1 MITNPADLYS
11 KFLSHYKLP
20 EQILCNLHK
29 PCNNATGHRCT
40 TVLTHKVINFDD
52 VKTEYQRGK
61 KGPQKASVDGF
72 TYKSKLFCFV
82 ELKGWADFLTFHTN
96 PDTLKTEIK
105 EQTDKY
111 DLNKK
116 LTDSMLICKDIAS
129 NPELFKDN
137 SIAFI
142 LVTDIDVV
150 EDGTMELYSD
160 LMSLAETSTN
170 WKTICNQELKGKLSS
185 LPTNINTYYIK
196 CQMFD
201 ETISKL

>member
-11 KFLSHYKLP
+11 KFLSDYKLP

-129 NPELFKDN
+129 NSELFKDN

-160 LMSLAETSTN
+160 LMSLAETSTT

>member
-1 MITNPADLYS
+1 
-11 KFLSHYKLP
+11 
-20 EQILCNLHK
+20 
-29 PCNNATGHRCT
+29 
-40 TVLTHKVINFDD
+40 
-52 VKTEYQRGK
+52 
-61 KGPQKASVDGF
+61 
-72 TYKSKLFCFV
+72 
-82 ELKGWADFLTFHTN
+82 
-96 PDTLKTEIK
+96 
-105 EQTDKY
+105 
-111 DLNKK
+111 
-116 LTDSMLICKDIAS
+116 MLICKDIAS

-160 LMSLAETSTN
+160 LMSLAETSTT

>member
-1 MITNPADLYS
+1 
-11 KFLSHYKLP
+11 
-20 EQILCNLHK
+20 
-29 PCNNATGHRCT
+29 
-40 TVLTHKVINFDD
+40 VINFDD

-160 LMSLAETSTN
+160 LISLAETSTT

>member
-1 MITNPADLYS
+1 MITSPVDLYS
-11 KFLSHYKLP
+11 KLLSDYKQP
-20 EQILCNLHK
+20 EHILCDLHK
-29 PCNNATGHRCT
+29 PCNKPTGHRCT
-40 TVLTHKVINFDD
+40 TLLRHKLIDFDQ

-61 KGPQKASVDGF
+61 NEPQKASMDGF
-72 TYKSKLFCFV
+72 TYKNQIFCFV
-82 ELKGWADFLTFHTN
+82 ELKGWADFLLFHIDST
-96 PDTLKTEIK
+96 TLESEIK
-105 EQTDKY
+105 QQANRY

-129 NPELFKDN
+129 NPDLFKDN
-137 SIAFI
+137 SIAFV

-150 EDGTMELYSD
+150 EDGTMEFYSD

-170 WKTICNQELKGKLSS
+170 WKTICNQELEGKLSS

>member
-1 MITNPADLYS
+1 MITNPTDLYS
-11 KFLSHYKLP
+11 KFLSDYKLP
-20 EQILCNLHK
+20 EQILCDLHK
-29 PCNNATGHRCT
+29 PCNYTTGHRCAT
-40 TVLTHKVINFDD
+40 ILTHKVINFDD

-61 KGPQKASVDGF
+61 KEPQKASVDGF
-72 TYKSKLFCFV
+72 TYKNKLFCFV
-82 ELKGWADFLTFHTN
+82 EVKGWADFLTFHTN
-96 PDTLKTEIK
+96 PDTLKTDIK
-105 EQTDKY
+105 EQADKY

-129 NPELFKDN
+129 NPKLFKDN

-142 LVTDIDVV
+142 LVTDIDVA

-170 WKTICNQELKGKLSS
+170 WETICNQELKGNMSS

-201 ETISKL
+201 GTISKL

>member
-1 MITNPADLYS
+1 MITNPTDLYF
-11 KFLSHYKLP
+11 KFLSDYKLP
-20 EQILCNLHK
+20 EQILCDLHK
-29 PCNNATGHRCT
+29 PCNYAPGHRCT
-40 TVLTHKVINFDD
+40 TVLTHKVINFDY
-52 VKTEYQRGK
+52 VKIEYQRGK
-61 KGPQKASVDGF
+61 KEPQKASADGF
-72 TYKSKLFCFV
+72 TYKNELFCFV

-105 EQTDKY
+105 EQADKY

-116 LTDSMLICKDIAS
+116 LIDSMLICKDIAS

-142 LVTDIDVV
+142 LVTDIDVA

-160 LMSLAETSTN
+160 MMSLAETSTN

-185 LPTNINTYYIK
+185 LPTNINIYYIM

>member
-1 MITNPADLYS
+1 MITNPTDLYS
-11 KFLSHYKLP
+11 KFLSDYKLP
-20 EQILCNLHK
+20 EQILCDLHK
-29 PCNNATGHRCT
+29 PCNHATGHRCT

-72 TYKSKLFCFV
+72 TYKDKLFCFV

-105 EQTDKY
+105 EQADKY

-116 LTDSMLICKDIAS
+116 LTDSMLICKDISS
-129 NPELFKDN
+129 NPELFKDH

-142 LVTDIDVV
+142 LVTDIDIV

-170 WKTICNQELKGKLSS
+170 WKTICNQELKGKLST
-185 LPTNINTYYIK
+185 LPLTIRTFYIK
-196 CQMFD
+196 CQEFD
-201 ETISKL
+201 KTLMKL

>member
-11 KFLSHYKLP
+11 KFLSDYKLP

-129 NPELFKDN
+129 NSELFKDN